1 MKIKFLTLGCK
12 VNQVET
18 ESMQRLFELAGHA
31 IVDAIDEADAIVI
44 NTCAVTAVAAQKSR
58 QMIHKAA
65 RSGKVI
71 AVVGCYSQSS
81 PNEIDA
87 DIVIGTKERG
97 RIVELVRRAV
107 ERKWRSGVETT
118 IDRSDEFNIVGA
130 VGSTFEELPH
140 IPSRTRAFIKIE
152 DGCDNRCSYCIIPTL
167 RGTVR
172 SRSLDS
178 LRAECSQLHSLGFK
192 EIVLTGIHLGA
203 YGKDCG
209 LRLIDAVN
217 AALESGMPSRL
228 RLSSIEATEVHDELI
243 ELIKNDRRLCRHLH
257 LPLQSGCDEVLRAMH
272 RPYSTRQFA
281 QLIER
286 LAIEI
291 PNIAIT
297 TDLIV
302 GFPGETNAMFE
313 QSIEFVESMP
323 FSKLHVFPYSV
334 RQGTPAASMSDQIDP
349 NVKRE
354 RAARMIEISNR
365 KSIEY
370 RRKFLGTSVEVL
382 TETSTNGIVDGLTDN
397 YIRVFIDDE
406 APLGKIMQV
415 KPVDLKDDGVSGI
428 LFDRIARAE

>member
-87 DIVIGTKERG
+87 DIVIGTKDRR
-97 RIVELVRRAV
+97 RIVELVERAV
-107 ERKWRSGVETT
+107 GDK
-118 IDRSDEFNIVGA
+118 INIVGE
-130 VGSTFEELPH
+130 VGTTFEELPH
-140 IPSRTRAFIKIE
+140 LPSKTRAFIKIE